1 MTGFVFKTT
10 TPSKRPT
17 TPTTT
22 TPKKHEEICETAT
35 PLPAG
40 DSRLP
45 WRRCG
50 VHPRRVYR
58 RSRVTHAYIAPPRN
72 RHVADTRAA
81 AVVSAGAV
89 CVVGL
94 HAIDCARASRLKR
107 QQIATARVVH
117 LRGAH
122 HSEITT
128 AMLLSH
134 NTIIHLYNHK
144 SSTTTVNIYKIYR
157 KTLPRKV
164 I

>member
-1 MTGFVFKTT
+1 VCCSPDVSWSSPAVNTPSKNDRVCIQNT

-17 TPTTT
+17 TPTTPKNT
-22 TPKKHEEICETAT
+22 RKSARTP

-45 WRRCG
+45 WRRRAYNRG
-50 VHPRRVYR
+50 VHLRLVYR

-94 HAIDCARASRLKR
+94 HAIDCARVPA
-107 QQIATARVVH
+107 
-117 LRGAH
+117 
-122 HSEITT
+122 
-128 AMLLSH
+128 
-134 NTIIHLYNHK
+134 
-144 SSTTTVNIYKIYR
+144 
-157 KTLPRKV
+157 
-164 I
+164 